1 MGEKVKS
8 GLTMGKYFTQQGKSA
23 DSYFEF
29 ENSDADITDDNGI
42 KLWTQKDAEFPKQWS
57 KLARDMTA
65 SKYFFGEQGTVQ
77 RENSIKDLIGR
88 VSSTMANWGVKQHY
102 FSKKEAE
109 TFRQELAYLTYSQ
122 KMAFNSPVWFN
133 VGTHLRAEPS
143 KEEKKAWRIAEKN
156 MTITYST
163 PFGNVQFDVK
173 KGASIPIQLG
183 EDIFYPQTAA
193 CFIQGVGDTMEAI
206 MELAEREALLF
217 KYGSGTGSNLSTL
230 RSSREK
236 LSSGGKPS
244 GPLAY
249 WAFYDKVAGIV
260 KSGGKTRRASKMDS
274 LEDIH
279 PDIMEFINSKKEEE
293 KLLHI
298 LIDSGIPWQRA
309 QESVNY
315 QNTNISV
322 RATDAFMQ
330 SVINGDDWQTIP
342 VHNKD
347 MTDKM
352 PKYKAMEMMRA
363 IAEAT
368 HFCGDP
374 GMQFHDTINRWHTCK
389 KSGKI
394 KASNPCSE
402 YMFLDNSSC
411 NLASQNLMAFQK
423 EDGTFDIP
431 AFENSV
437 RLTAIGQDLEVDNS
451 SFPTREIAENSH
463 KFRPL
468 GMGYANLGALI
479 MSLGLPYDSDEARA
493 IAASITAL
501 MTANVYKTSAE
512 MAEKIGAFEE
522 FQRNKEPM
530 LEVMKMHREA
540 LKGIQR
546 EKLPKGLENILDTA
560 EKRWDEVVKLG
571 EKYGYRN
578 AQATVLAPT
587 GTIGFMMDCDTKG
600 IEPEIGLVQ
609 TKKLVGGGS
618 LRLVNSTVEPTLRK
632 LGYDEKQIEKIK
644 EYVTGRGY
652 EGVPHIKQDE
662 LETIKE
668 KPFDLVKN
676 KPFNM
681 RKFLTEKKYSEKQ
694 IDEVDFY
701 INGHETMEGAPHIK
715 GEHLPI
721 FDCSNKPAHATRTI
735 STYGHLKMMAAVQ
748 PFLSGAISKTVNM
761 PKEAT
766 VEEIE
771 QAYIDAWKM
780 GIKAVAIYRDQS
792 KRVQPLNFSEGKLE
806 QKVKP
811 VRRKLPNTRNAI
823 INKFEVAGHE
833 GYIAVG
839 LYDDGTPGETFIDM
853 SKEGTTVKGLMD
865 TIGILTSMAL
875 QYGVPLET
883 LVKKFRHQK
892 FEPYGLV
899 RGHPDIHTADS
910 PIDYI
915 FNFLGKQFLNMSNG
929 NGEEHN
935 EAEQQSEIT
944 APKKEKEQVEEAGG
958 FCAICGARMIKKGH
972 CLEKCSNPECG
983 WESPKGCGE

>member
-1 MGEKVKS
+1 MAKEKS
-8 GLTMGKYFTQQGKSA
+8 GLTIERYFTQQEKLAEGYFDWEKS
-23 DSYFEF
+23 DT
-29 ENSDADITDDNGI
+29 DITDDNGV
-42 KLWTQKDAEFPKQWS
+42 KLFVQRDAEFPKQWS
-57 KLARDMTA
+57 SLARTITA
-65 SKYFFGEQGTVQ
+65 SKYFFGEQGTLQ
-77 RENSIKDLIGR
+77 REGSVRDLVGR
-88 VSSTMANWGVKQHY
+88 VSSTMADWGREQNY
-102 FSKKEAE
+102 FSSEKEAE
-109 TFRQELAYLTYSQ
+109 AFKQELAYLAYSQ

-143 KEEKKAWRIAEKN
+143 KEKKEAWRIAEKDR
-156 MTITYST
+156 TILYST
-163 PFGNVQFDVK
+163 PFTYVQFNAK
-173 KGASIPIQLG
+173 KGTAIPIQLG

-193 CFIQGVGDTMEAI
+193 CFIQSVGDTMEAI

-217 KYGSGTGSNLSTL
+217 KYGSGTGTNLSTL

-260 KSGGKTRRASKMDS
+260 KSGGKTRRASKMDI
-274 LEDIH
+274 LNVTH
-279 PDIMEFINSKKEEE
+279 PDIMEFINSKRDEE

-298 LIDSGIPWQRA
+298 LIDNGIPWQRA

-315 QNTNISV
+315 QNTNISI
-322 RATDAFMQ
+322 RTTDAFMQ
-330 SVINGDDWQTIP
+330 SVIDDKEWQTIP

-347 MTDKM
+347 MIDKM
-352 PKYKAMEMMRA
+352 PKYKAREMMRA

-374 GMQFHDTINRWHTCK
+374 GMQYHDTINRWHTCK
-389 KSGKI
+389 NSGEI

-402 YMFLDNSSC
+402 YMFLDDSSC
-411 NLASQNLMAFQK
+411 NLASVNLMAFKK
-423 EDGTFDIP
+423 ENEQEIFDIP
-431 AFENSV
+431 AFEHTI

-451 SFPTREIAENSH
+451 SYPTRKIAENSH

-468 GMGYANLGALI
+468 GTGYANLGALI

-512 MAEKIGAFEE
+512 MAQKIGTFEE
-522 FQRNKEPM
+522 FQKNKEPM
-530 LEVMKMHREA
+530 MEVMKMHTDA
-540 LKGIQR
+540 LKNIQR
-546 EKLPKGLENILDTA
+546 DKLPKGLENILDTA
-560 EKRWDEVVKLG
+560 EQRWNEVIELG

-578 AQATVLAPT
+578 SQATLLAPT

-618 LRLVNSTVEPTLRK
+618 LRLINTTVEPTLRK
-632 LGYDEKQIEKIK
+632 LGYDEMQISEI
-644 EYVTGRGY
+644 
-652 EGVPHIKQDE
+652 Q
-662 LETIKE
+662 
-668 KPFDLVKN
+668 
-676 KPFNM
+676 
-681 RKFLTEKKYSEKQ
+681 KYILGK
-694 IDEVDFY
+694 
-701 INGHETMEGAPHIK
+701 ETMEGAPHIRE
-715 GEHLPI
+715 EHLAI
-721 FDCSNKPAHATRTI
+721 FDCSNKPAHAKRTI

-771 QAYIDAWKM
+771 QAYIDAGKM
-780 GIKAVAIYRDQS
+780 GLKAVAIYRDQS

-811 VRRKLPNTRNAI
+811 VRRRLPNTRNAI
-823 INKFEVAGHE
+823 IHKFDIAGHE

-865 TIGILTSMAL
+865 TIGILISMNL
-875 QYGVPLET
+875 QYGVPLEA
-883 LVKKFRHQK
+883 LIKKFRHQK
-892 FEPYGLV
+892 FEPYGLAH
-899 RGHPDIHTADS
+899 GHRDIHTADS
-910 PIDYI
+910 PVDYI
-915 FNFLGKQFLNMSNG
+915 FHFLEKQFSKGSNE
-929 NGEEHN
+929 NGGENN
-935 EAEQQSEIT
+935 ETEPVVESLVI
-944 APKKEKEQVEEAGG
+944 EKEQQLEIVEEAGG
-958 FCAICGARMIKKGH
+958 FCALCGARMIKKGH

-983 WESPKGCGE
+983 WENPKGCGE

>member
-1 MGEKVKS
+1 MKAKEKK
-8 GLTMGKYFTQQGKSA
+8 GLTVGRYFTQQGKHA
-23 DSYFEF
+23 ESYFEF
-29 ENSDADITDDNGI
+29 EKSDADISDDNGVR
-42 KLWTQKDAEFPKQWS
+42 LWVQKDAEFPKQWS
-57 KLARDMTA
+57 KLAKDITA
-65 SKYFFGEQGTVQ
+65 SKYFFGEQGTLQ
-77 RENSIKDLIGR
+77 RESSVRDLVGR
-88 VSSTMANWGVKQHY
+88 VSSTMADWGVKQGY
-102 FSKKEAE
+102 FSSKEDTEA
-109 TFRQELAYLTYSQ
+109 FREELAYLAYSQ

-143 KEEKKAWRIAEKN
+143 KERKEAWRIAEKDR
-156 MTITYST
+156 TILYST
-163 PFGNVQFDVK
+163 PFGDVEFNVK
-173 KGASIPIQLG
+173 KGTAIPVQLG
-183 EDIFYPQTAA
+183 EDIFYPQTSA
-193 CFIQGVGDTMEAI
+193 CFIQSVEDTMEGI

-217 KYGSGTGSNLSTL
+217 KYGSGTGTNLSTL

-260 KSGGKTRRASKMDS
+260 KSGGKTRRASKMDG

-279 PDIMEFINSKKEEE
+279 PDIMEFINSKAEEE
-293 KLLHI
+293 RLLHI
-298 LIDSGIPWQRA
+298 LIDNEIPWQRA

-315 QNTNISV
+315 QNTNISIRV
-322 RATDAFMQ
+322 TDAFMQ
-330 SVINGDDWQTIP
+330 SVVDDKEWQTIP
-342 VHNKD
+342 VHSKD
-347 MTDKM
+347 VADKM
-352 PKYKAMEMMRA
+352 PKYKAREMMKA

-374 GMQFHDTINRWHTCK
+374 GMQFHDTINKWHTCK
-389 KSGKI
+389 NSGEI

-411 NLASQNLMAFQK
+411 NLASQNLKAFQR

-431 AFENSV
+431 RFEHSV
-437 RLTAIGQDLEVDNS
+437 RLTTIAQDLEIDNS
-451 SFPTREIAENSH
+451 SFPTRKIAENSH
-463 KFRPL
+463 KYRAL

-479 MSLGLPYDSDEARA
+479 MSLGLSYDSDEARA

-501 MTANVYKTSAE
+501 MTANVYKTSTE
-512 MAEKIGAFEE
+512 MAQKIGIFKEYE
-522 FQRNKEPM
+522 KNKEPM
-530 LEVMKMHREA
+530 MEVMRMHREA

-546 EKLPKGLENILDTA
+546 DKLPNGLEKILDVA
-560 EKRWDEVVKLG
+560 EERWDEVIELG
-571 EKYGYRN
+571 EKYGFRN

-609 TKKLVGGGS
+609 TKKLVGGGI

-632 LGYDEKQIEKIK
+632 LGYDVKQIE
-644 EYVTGRGY
+644 
-652 EGVPHIKQDE
+652 D
-662 LETIKE
+662 
-668 KPFDLVKN
+668 
-676 KPFNM
+676 M
-681 RKFLTEKKYSEKQ
+681 KKYILEK
-694 IDEVDFY
+694 
-701 INGHETMEGAPHIK
+701 ETMEGAPHIRE
-715 GEHLPI
+715 EHLVI
-721 FDCSNKPAHATRTI
+721 FDCSNKPSHATRTI

-766 VEEIE
+766 IEEIE
-771 QAYIDAWKM
+771 QTYIDAWKM
-780 GIKAVAIYRDQS
+780 GIKAIAIYRDKS
-792 KRVQPLNFSEGKLE
+792 KRIQPLNFSEGKLE
-806 QKVKP
+806 GKVKP

-823 INKFEVAGHE
+823 IHKFDVAGHE

-839 LYDDGTPGETFIDM
+839 LYEDGTPGETFIDM

-875 QYGVPLET
+875 QYGVPLDT

-892 FEPYGLV
+892 FEPYGLCH
-899 RGHPDIHTADS
+899 GHPDIHTADS

-915 FNFLGKQFLNMSNG
+915 FHFLGKQFSKEENG
-929 NGEEHN
+929 NGENDTPN
-935 EAEQQSEIT
+935 ENLGIIT
-944 APKKEKEQVEEAGG
+944 EKNEEVIEEAGG
-958 FCAICGARMIKKGH
+958 FCAMCGARMIKKGH

-983 WESPKGCGE
+983 WENPKGCGE